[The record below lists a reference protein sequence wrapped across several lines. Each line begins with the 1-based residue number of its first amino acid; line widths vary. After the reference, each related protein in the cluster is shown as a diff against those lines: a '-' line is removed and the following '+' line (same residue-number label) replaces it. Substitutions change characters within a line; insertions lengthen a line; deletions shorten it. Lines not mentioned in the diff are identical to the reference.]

1 MAQTPTAS
9 SSLQTESSLNHPP
22 PEDDGKAK
30 KKPAK
35 RRKVNHACLYCRR
48 SHMTCDEG
56 RPCQRCIKREIGHL
70 CHDEQRPKQPEKPS
84 YSAPA
89 TEQRP
94 QVQAPPAHIYPATGA
109 PAPPPPAWPLN
120 VPQGPFLYQPD
131 TLGNEFSVLTDF
143 LETLDDGTFF
153 TPPATITP
161 SLVSSAAPPPPP
173 PATQQP
179 PPAPIAL
186 STSTSA
192 PSATAPSE
200 TSPSASTPATT
211 SDEPKIKEE
220 PAPVILP
227 AATKTERFLLTAA
240 DQESGSRDERLNR
253 VIRSKYEAG
262 LLKPYN
268 YVKGYARLSRWM
280 DRNVSQ
286 ASKQQILQPL
296 SVLRPKFRAVA
307 QSLRD
312 IDLVF
317 IEEAFERM
325 LLDYDRVFSAMGV
338 PACLWRRTGEIYKGN
353 REFTELVGVDGYM
366 MREGRLCIYELMAEE
381 SAKYGHVAF
390 DSSQKAVLTSCVL
403 RYKPNLNNAAAKD
416 GNPGPNEEGFVNCCF
431 SFTIRRDKWGIPSM
445 IVGNFIK
452 C

>member
-1 MAQTPTAS
+1 MS
-9 SSLQTESSLNHPP
+9 KIFES
-22 PEDDGKAK
+22 EDDAGK
-30 KKPAK
+30 KKKTAK

-70 CHDEQRPKQPEKPS
+70 CHDERRPKLQRRLHLHLLLAKVAPPQQSSSTWPMAMPSYMTYQPES
-84 YSAPA
+84 FGS
-89 TEQRP
+89 
-94 QVQAPPAHIYPATGA
+94 
-109 PAPPPPAWPLN
+109 
-120 VPQGPFLYQPD
+120 
-131 TLGNEFSVLTDF
+131 EFSVLTDF
-143 LETLDDGTFF
+143 LETLDDGSFF
-153 TPPATITP
+153 TPPTTVAP
-161 SLVSSAAPPPPP
+161 SLVSSA
-173 PATQQP
+173 
-179 PPAPIAL
+179 
-186 STSTSA
+186 SF
-192 PSATAPSE
+192 
-200 TSPSASTPATT
+200 ATT
-211 SDEPKIKEE
+211 STAVSTNPSTATTTFATGQMQATIYSTAATAVNSTPVNP
-220 PAPVILP
+220 PAAPQKRTETILP

-240 DQESGSRDERLNR
+240 DQESGSRDERLNQ

-286 ASKQQILQPL
+286 ESKQQILQPL

-338 PACLWRRTGEIYKGN
+338 PAN

-366 MREGRLCIYELMAEE
+366 MRDGRLCIYELMAEE
-381 SAKYGHVAF
+381 SAVNYWEKYGHVAF

-403 RYKPNLNNAAAKD
+403 RYKPVLNSSAASPSSVKPHQLVQ
-416 GNPGPNEEGFVNCCF
+416 GTPGASTSSAVLRREEEHEPMEEGFINCCF

-445 IVGNFIK
+445 IVGNFIQ

>member
-1 MAQTPTAS
+1 MDGFAQNYPSAS
-9 SSLQTESSLNHPP
+9 SSSTPNNGSTQQPAQTQSPAQD
-22 PEDDGKAK
+22 PEDGRKSS
-30 KKPAK
+30 K

-70 CHDEQRPKQPEKPS
+70 CHDERRSKTAEKAPASTSTPASSAFNNGNTSTYGAPSSAAQQTQWGKTPYFYQPE
-84 YSAPA
+84 
-89 TEQRP
+89 
-94 QVQAPPAHIYPATGA
+94 
-109 PAPPPPAWPLN
+109 
-120 VPQGPFLYQPD
+120 

-143 LETLDDGTFF
+143 LETLDDGSFF
-153 TPPATITP
+153 TGPPQTP
-161 SLVSSAAPPPPP
+161 LMTSASAGFSRFGPPPTLSHMPSPKSPP
-173 PATQQP
+173 VAPA
-179 PPAPIAL
+179 
-186 STSTSA
+186 
-192 PSATAPSE
+192 
-200 TSPSASTPATT
+200 
-211 SDEPKIKEE
+211 
-220 PAPVILP
+220 VIP

-286 ASKQQILQPL
+286 ESKQQILQPL

-317 IEEAFERM
+317 IEEAFERL

-353 REFTELVGVDGYM
+353 REFSELVGVRGED

-381 SAKYGHVAF
+381 SAVNYWEKYGHVAF

-403 RYKPNLNNAAAKD
+403 RYKPQLSSSTAVNAASEAAKAATD
-416 GNPGPNEEGFVNCCF
+416 QVPPQEQEEGEFINCCF

-445 IVGNFIK
+445 IVGNFIRT
-452 C
+452 

>member
-1 MAQTPTAS
+1 TS
-9 SSLQTESSLNHPP
+9 
-22 PEDDGKAK
+22 
-30 KKPAK
+30 K

-70 CHDEQRPKQPEKPS
+70 CHDEHKPKERPAATTTTTTMTPI
-84 YSAPA
+84 APA
-89 TEQRP
+89 T
-94 QVQAPPAHIYPATGA
+94 A
-109 PAPPPPAWPLN
+109 
-120 VPQGPFLYQPD
+120 VPTPSAEPTQPTSSWSMNLSQGPFLYQPE
-131 TLGNEFSVLTDF
+131 TLGNEFSVLTWVFSSRCHYDF
-143 LETLDDGTFF
+143 LETLDEGSFF
-153 TPPATITP
+153 
-161 SLVSSAAPPPPP
+161 
-173 PATQQP
+173 
-179 PPAPIAL
+179 
-186 STSTSA
+186 SA
-192 PSATAPSE
+192 PSTVAPSLMSSTVSQQPASSFPE
-200 TSPSASTPATT
+200 VPPNILPSA
-211 SDEPKIKEE
+211 
-220 PAPVILP
+220 
-227 AATKTERFLLTAA
+227 TKQEKFLLMAA
-240 DQESGSRDERLNR
+240 DQEAGTRDERLNR

-286 ASKQQILQPL
+286 TSKQQILQPL

-353 REFTELVGVDGYM
+353 RQFSELVGVDGVM
-366 MREGRLCIYELMAEE
+366 MRDGRLCIYELMAEE
-381 SAKYGHVAF
+381 SAVNYWEKYGHVAF

-403 RYKPNLNNAAAKD
+403 RYKP
-416 GNPGPNEEGFVNCCF
+416 EGFIDCCF

-452 C
+452 

>member
-1 MAQTPTAS
+1 MDGFAMNYPSAPSGPSTSASAAVLAPQQPLLTQGGPAQ
-9 SSLQTESSLNHPP
+9 E
-22 PEDDGKAK
+22 PEDK
-30 KKPAK
+30 KGSK

-70 CHDEQRPKQPEKPS
+70 CHDERRSKTTEKQSTGSATSPSSSTTFNGNVAFSAAGPASSQQSQWPAKTSYFYQPE
-84 YSAPA
+84 
-89 TEQRP
+89 
-94 QVQAPPAHIYPATGA
+94 
-109 PAPPPPAWPLN
+109 
-120 VPQGPFLYQPD
+120 

-143 LETLDDGTFF
+143 LDTLDDGSFF
-153 TPPATITP
+153 AGPPQAQG
-161 SLVSSAAPPPPP
+161 LM
-173 PATQQP
+173 
-179 PPAPIAL
+179 
-186 STSTSA
+186 
-192 PSATAPSE
+192 
-200 TSPSASTPATT
+200 PSASAGF
-211 SDEPKIKEE
+211 SRFG
-220 PAPVILP
+220 PAPPLSHVPPPKPPPSAPAVIP

-286 ASKQQILQPL
+286 ESKQQILQPL

-317 IEEAFERM
+317 IEEAFERL

-353 REFTELVGVDGYM
+353 REFSELVGVRGED
-366 MREGRLCIYELMAEE
+366 MRDGRLCIYELMAEE
-381 SAKYGHVAF
+381 SAVNYWEKYGHVAF

-403 RYKPNLNNAAAKD
+403 RYKPTLPSSKSLPNAASEVAKEAAD
-416 GNPGPNEEGFVNCCF
+416 QPPPAVQEEGEFINCCF

-445 IVGNFIK
+445 IVGNFIRT
-452 C
+452 